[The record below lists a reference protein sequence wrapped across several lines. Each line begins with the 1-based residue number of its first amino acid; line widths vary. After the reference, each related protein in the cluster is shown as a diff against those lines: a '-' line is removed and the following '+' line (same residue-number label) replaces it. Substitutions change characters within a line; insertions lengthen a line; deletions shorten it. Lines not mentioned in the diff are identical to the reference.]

1 MNNIYI
7 VATVVSLFFIVFKL
21 IENQSTREE
30 LKKENIKRLVKD
42 TLIVYLA
49 TVAGL
54 YMIDEIYPTVIKGAI
69 SNSPTQV
76 FTDTPSF

>member
-1 MNNIYI
+1 MKNIYI
-7 VATVVSLFFIVFKL
+7 IATIICSFFIAFKL
-21 IENQSTREE
+21 IEKYSMNEE
-30 LKKENIKRLVKD
+30 IKKEYIKRLVKD

-49 TVAGL
+49 SVAGL
-54 YMIDEIYPTVIKGAI
+54 YLVDELYPTVIKGVI